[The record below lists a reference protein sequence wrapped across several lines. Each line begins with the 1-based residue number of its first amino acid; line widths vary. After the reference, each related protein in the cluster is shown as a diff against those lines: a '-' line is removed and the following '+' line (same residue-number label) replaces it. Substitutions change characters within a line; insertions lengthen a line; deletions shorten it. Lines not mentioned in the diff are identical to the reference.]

1 MNSPRAWWQLPD
13 GDGDDDHGEEAKVH
27 ILAEPGTPA
36 RSQSSGTGTE
46 GLAEGWQSLRLASS
60 TMRSSEM
67 KSKPKRFQQV
77 LNQWI
82 RRPPDRERL
91 HRLAKPV
98 RRKTQEASFEL
109 TLVHPN
115 RTFDTTHLVELA
127 APKQEKKPVPLAPQ
141 LRRPLNLIRLKE
153 LAEPQAVGGVWG
165 RGGSAGWPG
174 LGSSH
179 VRVQEVLVALA
190 LGAPDL
196 AEEAKKA
203 SEEAWEHAKELKKS
217 SKDAAKIADEVKA
230 AGEGAKEAVKKAKE
244 LDAKM
249 SALYEST
256 RQSTVA
262 AATEAAM
269 AYYAEVKEAGAQ
281 AAAEAASP
289 ARRGAAAAAQEAQVA
304 AAAIDAA
311 MPYHEAQ
318 LKAQKRAMEYQQ
330 HAQAMNTAGQQLEV
344 EGARLAPHAQ
354 GYQMVGKVDEAN
366 QIIRTAHL
374 LVDQGL
380 KLKRQAKSIHQSAV
394 ELNDALPQYATAE
407 QAAIL
412 HAAAM
417 AAGPTLPT
425 NAPPY

>member
-1 MNSPRAWWQLPD
+1 
-13 GDGDDDHGEEAKVH
+13 
-27 ILAEPGTPA
+27 
-36 RSQSSGTGTE
+36 
-46 GLAEGWQSLRLASS
+46 
-60 TMRSSEM
+60 MRC
-67 KSKPKRFQQV
+67 
-77 LNQWI
+77 
-82 RRPPDRERL
+82 
-91 HRLAKPV
+91 
-98 RRKTQEASFEL
+98 
-109 TLVHPN
+109 LVP
-115 RTFDTTHLVELA
+115 
-127 APKQEKKPVPLAPQ
+127 
-141 LRRPLNLIRLKE
+141 
-153 LAEPQAVGGVWG
+153 
-165 RGGSAGWPG
+165 
-174 LGSSH
+174 
-179 VRVQEVLVALA
+179 VLVALA

-230 AGEGAKEAVKKAKE
+230 AGEDVAVGQE

-407 QAAIL
+407 QESDEAQRRSD
-412 HAAAM
+412 
-417 AAGPTLPT
+417 
-425 NAPPY
+425 

>member
-115 RTFDTTHLVELA
+115 RTFDTTRLVELA

-153 LAEPQAVGGVWG
+153 LAEPQLRRRPEKTIEIAS
-165 RGGSAGWPG
+165 RLRRSGS
-174 LGSSH
+174 
-179 VRVQEVLVALA
+179 EVHFSCTSQHLSRLRTV
-190 LGAPDL
+190 
-196 AEEAKKA
+196 
-203 SEEAWEHAKELKKS
+203 KS
-217 SKDAAKIADEVKA
+217 GI
-230 AGEGAKEAVKKAKE
+230 
-244 LDAKM
+244 
-249 SALYEST
+249 
-256 RQSTVA
+256 
-262 AATEAAM
+262 
-269 AYYAEVKEAGAQ
+269 
-281 AAAEAASP
+281 
-289 ARRGAAAAAQEAQVA
+289 
-304 AAAIDAA
+304 
-311 MPYHEAQ
+311 
-318 LKAQKRAMEYQQ
+318 
-330 HAQAMNTAGQQLEV
+330 
-344 EGARLAPHAQ
+344 
-354 GYQMVGKVDEAN
+354 
-366 QIIRTAHL
+366 
-374 LVDQGL
+374 
-380 KLKRQAKSIHQSAV
+380 
-394 ELNDALPQYATAE
+394 
-407 QAAIL
+407 
-412 HAAAM
+412 
-417 AAGPTLPT
+417 
-425 NAPPY
+425 